1 MHHACLKLAPFSVL
15 GIVGT
20 SLLLAACGGAEEPSP
35 FELSGAS
42 SALDQRLEADT
53 GSEWQVCK

>member
-20 SLLLAACGGAEEPSP
+20 SLLLAACSGAEEPPP
-35 FELSGAS
+35 FELSGTS